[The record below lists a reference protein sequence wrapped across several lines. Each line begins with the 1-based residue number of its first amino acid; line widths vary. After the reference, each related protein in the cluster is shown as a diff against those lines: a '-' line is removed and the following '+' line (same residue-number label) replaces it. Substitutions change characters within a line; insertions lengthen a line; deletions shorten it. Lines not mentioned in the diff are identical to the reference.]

1 MPLLKR
7 KKIAP
12 VSIQPRWQDRARET
26 VSRYPKIAWGTVAA
40 IVGILGVIVPWGISL
55 EARYQRVEAA
65 AAAEAKIRD
74 DMKAHAQAD
83 TRSQAWAQF
92 GQQDMRQLVIGKWL
106 IDCAV
111 KLEQSK
117 TPSAIERAACKE
129 FESQWQVARERAEQ
143 ARREAQATTKG
154 GP

>member
-1 MPLLKR
+1 MAILKR
-7 KKIAP
+7 KPKLP
-12 VSIQPRWQDRARET
+12 HVKVGWSDRARGA
-26 VSRYPKIAWGTVAA
+26 VSRYPKITWGTVAA
-40 IVGILGVIVPWGISL
+40 VVGILGVIVPWGISL

-65 AAAEAKIRD
+65 AAAEAKIRE

-83 TRSQAWAQF
+83 TRSQAWAQY

-106 IDCAV
+106 VDCAV
-111 KLEQSK
+111 KIEQSK

-143 ARREAQATTKG
+143 ARREAQLLVRAA
-154 GP
+154 P